1 MFTEQTRRHALAA
14 ALPPSHRDAR
24 ALVEASVRNVLDAHP
39 ELRAVRWTQRLDDP
53 DPTVLLA
60 SKVVVEFEHG
70 ATFSLDTA
78 TADGPC
84 DLDPAAYAVVADL
97 LLAQTD
103 MLVDA
108 FGVGVTVRISR
119 DGAEVA
125 PLSS

>member
-39 ELRAVRWTQRLDDP
+39 EQRAVRWTQRLDDP

-60 SKVVVEFEHG
+60 SKVVVEFENG
-70 ATFSLDTA
+70 STFELDTA

-84 DLDPAAYAVVADL
+84 DLDATAFAIVADL
-97 LLAQTD
+97 VLAQT
-103 MLVDA
+103 
-108 FGVGVTVRISR
+108 GG
-119 DGAEVA
+119 
-125 PLSS
+125 

>member
-1 MFTEQTRRHALAA
+1 LQSPDAGDAPLARPKSTFTDGVLTMFTEQTRRHALAA

-60 SKVVVEFEHG
+60 SKVVVEFENG
-70 ATFSLDTA
+70 STFELDTA

-84 DLDPAAYAVVADL
+84 DLDATAFAIVADL
-97 LLAQTD
+97 VLAQT
-103 MLVDA
+103 
-108 FGVGVTVRISR
+108 GG
-119 DGAEVA
+119 
-125 PLSS
+125 